1 MISMRNV
8 YLSASWMAMVFA
20 NSAALAGGVE
30 RRLLVRSNPP
40 GALLKIDDEEIGIT
54 PVSTSFIYY
63 GTRKIQ
69 LVKDGYE
76 TLTLLQPIPAPWYQ
90 WPGIDF
96 FSEHLTPR
104 QIRDTRVLDY
114 QLQPAVMVPVEQVVE
129 RGNQLRRNAQAGA
142 EVVTAPGAVP
152 VGPAPSNPGAWPP
165 PPPVQQLPPP
175 MVPAQPPTAPPPLW
189 PGQPAFPPAPTQPVQ
204 PQPGWQPALR

>member
-1 MISMRNV
+1 MVSRMLTWLAV
-8 YLSASWMAMVFA
+8 VFA
-20 NSAALAGGVE
+20 TSTALAGGVE

-69 LVKDGYE
+69 LIKDGYE

-96 FSEHLTPR
+96 FSEHLVPR

-114 QLQPAVMVPVEQVVE
+114 QLQPAAMVPVEQLVE
-129 RGNQLRRNAQAGA
+129 RANQLRRNAQAGA
-142 EVVTAPGAVP
+142 EVVPVPGAIPAAPAPGQ
-152 VGPAPSNPGAWPP
+152 PGAWPP
-165 PPPVQQLPPP
+165 PPPVQPLPPP
-175 MVPAQPPTAPPPLW
+175 MVPAQPPATQPPLW
-189 PGQPAFPPAPTQPVQ
+189 PGQPTFPPAPAQSVQ

>member
-1 MISMRNV
+1 MKWHVMQKASLFLAVI
-8 YLSASWMAMVFA
+8 YLTCSAS
-20 NSAALAGGVE
+20 AGCVE

-54 PVSTSFIYY
+54 PVSTSFVYY

-90 WPGIDF
+90 WPGIDLL
-96 FSEHLTPR
+96 SEHLVPG
-104 QIRDTRVLDY
+104 QVRDMRVLDY
-114 QLQPAVMVPVEQVVE
+114 QLQPAAMVPTNQVVE

-142 EVVTAPGAVP
+142 EAVPAPGAVP
-152 VGPAPSNPGAWPP
+152 VAPVPSNPGAWPP
-165 PPPVQQLPPP
+165 PPPVQQLPAPII
-175 MVPAQPPTAPPPLW
+175 PAQPPAAQPPLW
-189 PGQPAFPPAPTQPVQ
+189 PGQPTFPPAPAPPMQ
-204 PQPGWQPALR
+204 PQPGWQPAMQ